1 MHLLLLMNGIIDFI
15 VWAPPSC
22 EKREP
27 SEKFKMKIIT
37 ILAVVK
43 TLTVLWNRNTIN
55 TCDNACMQLIMFW
68 FVHVKFCNQ

>member
-1 MHLLLLMNGIIDFI
+1 MNGIIDFI

-37 ILAVVK
+37 TLAVVK
-43 TLTVLWNRNTIN
+43 TLTVLWLGLVRLLFYAVSATMAI
-55 TCDNACMQLIMFW
+55 
-68 FVHVKFCNQ
+68 